1 MIPFCTRRSWICV
14 HAWTIFNHELFCR
27 IRYRSCSYI
36 FFFELFHWFRFV
48 YAGLMRL
55 SDSAHNNIT
64 SRPTLVYIFIIA
76 CSRFVPSVQATSACN
91 HDFNLCYSYL
101 DVFFSIRFRLI
112 LCLFSLLLSLPLFLS
127 SSRSIKMCL
136 VVFINKSL
144 CQTCKNSQGLHC

>member
-1 MIPFCTRRSWICV
+1 MPHSISF
-14 HAWTIFNHELFCR
+14 LF
-27 IRYRSCSYI
+27 IHI
-36 FFFELFHWFRFV
+36 FFELFHWFRFV

-76 CSRFVPSVQATSACN
+76 CLRFVPSVQATSACN

-127 SSRSIKMCL
+127 TSHSIKMCL